1 VLSGVEV
8 GFRGKQRDHF
18 KKKTYIGKS
27 NPLNPN
33 QYKMDSRPW
42 LKNYPKGLPAN
53 IDTDKYPNLNA
64 FISEAMQKFAPKPAF
79 YCMGKSLTY
88 GEIDK
93 MSMQLGAY
101 LQSRG
106 LKPGDKVA
114 IMMPNL
120 LQYPIAL
127 FACIR
132 AGLIVVNT
140 NPLYTPR
147 EMVYQFNDSQVKG
160 IIIVEN
166 FASHL
171 QEILPKT
178 QIETIILTSIGE
190 MLGAVKGPM
199 VNFVVRSLKRMV
211 PKYELPN
218 TICFK
223 DAIQQGKRFTINS
236 FDDHPNRVI
245 SHQYTGGT
253 TGVAKGAML
262 TNNNLLSNMLQ
273 IKACLDTQ
281 MKEGEEITLCPL
293 PMYHIFAFVVNCL
306 AMMSYGSLNV
316 LVVNARDS
324 KSVIKEFKNHKIT
337 VMTGVNSLFNVL
349 LHEKEFTALDFN
361 HLKVAVGGAMA
372 IQRAVNDRWREVTGK
387 NLVEGYGMTESSPVV
402 SVNPLDGTARIGT
415 VGMPVPSTDVRI
427 ADEHD
432 NVLPPGQPG
441 EIQVQGPQV
450 MPGYFNKPEE
460 TAKTIRNGWLCTGDV
475 GFIDEDGYLRVVD
488 RIKDMIIVSGF
499 KVFPNEVEDVV
510 STHPKVKECAAVGIP
525 SEKSGEC
532 VKLYVVK
539 KESSLTEKELLEYCR
554 ENLTTYKVPKEI
566 EFRESLPKTNVGKIL
581 RRELRDTSV

>member
-1 VLSGVEV
+1 
-8 GFRGKQRDHF
+8 
-18 KKKTYIGKS
+18 
-27 NPLNPN
+27 
-33 QYKMDSRPW
+33 MDSRPW

-53 IDTDKYPNLNA
+53 IDTDLYPNLNA
-64 FISEAMQKFAPKPAF
+64 FISEAMEKFAKKPAF

-88 GEIDK
+88 EEVDK
-93 MSMQLGAY
+93 MSRNFGAY

-106 LKPGDKVA
+106 LKPGDRVA

-127 FACIR
+127 FGCIR
-132 AGLIVVNT
+132 AGLVVVNT

-147 EMVYQFNDSQVKG
+147 EMLHQFNDSGVKG

-166 FASHL
+166 FASNL
-171 QEILPKT
+171 QEILGQTK
-178 QIETIILTSIGE
+178 IETIILTSIGE
-190 MLGAVKGPM
+190 MLGSVKGSI
-199 VNFVVRSLKRMV
+199 VNFVVRSVKRMV

-218 TICFK
+218 IICFK
-223 DAIQQGKRFTINS
+223 DAVQQGKRFTINT
-236 FDDHPNRVI
+236 FDDHPDRVL

-262 TNNNLLSNMLQ
+262 TNKNLLSNMLQ

-281 MKEGEEITLCPL
+281 MKEGNDITLCPL

-306 AMMSYGSLNV
+306 AMMSYGSMNI
-316 LVVNARDS
+316 LVVNARDI

-337 VMTGVNSLFNVL
+337 LMTGVNSLYNVL
-349 LHEKEFTALDFN
+349 LNEKEFLALDFSN
-361 HLKVAVGGAMA
+361 LKVAVGGAMA
-372 IQRAVNDRWREVTGK
+372 VQRAVNDRWKEVTGRS
-387 NLVEGYGMTESSPVV
+387 LVEGYGMTEASPVV
-402 SVNPLDGTARIGT
+402 SVNPLDGSARIGT

-427 ADEHD
+427 VDD
-432 NVLPPGQPG
+432 NGNVQPTGLPG
-441 EIQVQGPQV
+441 EIQVKGPQV
-450 MPGYFNKPEE
+450 MLGYYNKPEE
-460 TAKTIRNGWLCTGDV
+460 TSNVIRDGWLRTGDV
-475 GFIDEDGYLRVVD
+475 GLLDEDGYLHVVD

-499 KVFPNEVEDVV
+499 KVFPNEVEDVIV
-510 STHPKVKECAAVGIP
+510 MHPKVKEVAAVGIP

-539 KESSLTEKELLEYCR
+539 KDSSLSEKELLEYCKD
-554 ENLTTYKVPKEI
+554 NLTGYKMPKEI

-581 RRELRDTSV
+581 RRELRES

>member
-1 VLSGVEV
+1 
-8 GFRGKQRDHF
+8 
-18 KKKTYIGKS
+18 
-27 NPLNPN
+27 
-33 QYKMDSRPW
+33 MDSRPW
-42 LKNYPKGLPAN
+42 LRNYPKGLPAN
-53 IDTDKYPNLNA
+53 IDLDLYPNLNA
-64 FISEAMQKFAPKPAF
+64 FISEALRKFADKPAF

-88 GEIDK
+88 GEVDK
-93 MSMQLGAY
+93 MSMQFGAY

-147 EMVYQFNDSQVKG
+147 EMLHQFNDSEVKG

-171 QEILPKT
+171 QEILGKT
-178 QIETIILTSIGE
+178 KIETIILTSIGE
-190 MLGAVKGPM
+190 MLGQVKGSI
-199 VNFVVRSLKRMV
+199 VNFVVRSVKRMV

-218 TICFK
+218 VICFK
-223 DAIQQGKRFTINS
+223 DAVAQGKKFTINS
-236 FDDHPNRVI
+236 FDDHPGRVL

-262 TNNNLLSNMLQ
+262 TNKNLLSNMLQ

-281 MKEGEEITLCPL
+281 MKEGGEITLCPL

-306 AMMSYGSLNV
+306 AMMSYGSMNV
-316 LVVNARDS
+316 LVVNARDI

-337 VMTGVNSLFNVL
+337 VMTGVNSLFNAL
-349 LHEKEFTALDFN
+349 LHEKDFLALDFS

-372 IQRAVNDRWREVTGK
+372 VQRSVNDQWREVTGR

-432 NVLPPGQPG
+432 HEMPIGQQG
-441 EIQVQGPQV
+441 EIQVKGPQV
-450 MPGYFNKPEE
+450 MLGYFNKPEE
-460 TAKTIRNGWLCTGDV
+460 TAKTIRNGWLCTGDI
-475 GFIDEDGYLRVVD
+475 GIIDEDGYLRVVD

-499 KVFPNEVEDVV
+499 KVFPNELEDVI
-510 STHPKVKECAAVGIP
+510 TAHPKVKECAAIGIP

-532 VKLYVVK
+532 VKLFIVK
-539 KESSLTEKELLEYCR
+539 KESNLTKDEVLDYCR
-554 ENLTTYKVPKEI
+554 ENLTSYKIPKEI

-581 RRELRDTSV
+581 RRELRDQ